1 MTLGS
6 FVHEQLPGRIVFG
19 AGKLERLGDEVDRLG
34 AARALLISNAAA
46 ATIAERAG
54 EVLGERVAERIS
66 KVAQHVPQ
74 EEADRAV
81 RIALDADAGVLIPVG
96 GGSAV
101 GLAKA
106 VALTTAAPI
115 VAVPTTY
122 AGSEMTPIYGIT
134 SGGHKR
140 TGRDPRVLPKTVVY
154 DPELTTGLSSEVTAT
169 TGMNALAHAVEA
181 LYAPDASPVAGLLAV
196 EAIRV
201 LARGLP
207 QAVLDG
213 RDLKARGTALYGAYL
228 AGTVLATAGMALHHT
243 IAHVLGGTY
252 GLPHGPVNAVLLSHV
267 VAFNEVGAPHAV
279 RQVAQAL
286 GAAHAPEALF
296 DLASSLG
303 APTSLRELGLESR
316 SLEEAAALAARS
328 CKWNPRE
335 VTEDSVLE
343 ILSAAYE
350 GRSPRSQ
357 EER

>member
-6 FVHEQLPGRIVFG
+6 FVHEQLPGRVVFG
-19 AGKLERLGDEVDRLG
+19 AGKMERLADEVDRLG
-34 AARALLISNAAA
+34 TARALLISNAAA

-81 RIALDADAGVLIPVG
+81 RIALDADAGALIPVG

-169 TGMNALAHAVEA
+169 TAMKTARIQPPAYTTAT
-181 LYAPDASPVAGLLAV
+181 
-196 EAIRV
+196 
-201 LARGLP
+201 ARGIP
-207 QAVLDG
+207 
-213 RDLKARGTALYGAYL
+213 TA
-228 AGTVLATAGMALHHT
+228 ATRTLVVVSEMA
-243 IAHVLGGTY
+243 I
-252 GLPHGPVNAVLLSHV
+252 
-267 VAFNEVGAPHAV
+267 E
-279 RQVAQAL
+279 
-286 GAAHAPEALF
+286 
-296 DLASSLG
+296 
-303 APTSLRELGLESR
+303 R
-316 SLEEAAALAARS
+316 SAARDRARP
-328 CKWNPRE
+328 PR
-335 VTEDSVLE
+335 D
-343 ILSAAYE
+343 Y
-350 GRSPRSQ
+350 GQ
-357 EER
+357 G